1 MGTGTERRS
10 SDLLSD
16 REFFIQ
22 ETFGQERCEACNAL
36 PVCTSATIYLP
47 ESEVKK
53 RDPDGFWL
61 GRYGSAIRIPKTMSS
76 ERYYTFTSHRAC
88 AACEKEMERMIH
100 TQYPSYGFVEFT
112 RAPRDRL
119 ILRAG

>member
-1 MGTGTERRS
+1 MGTGTQRRS
-10 SDLLSD
+10 KDLISD

-22 ETFGQERCEACNAL
+22 ETFGQERCEACGDM
-36 PVCTSATIYLP
+36 PICVRATIYLP
-47 ESEVKK
+47 ESEVRE

-61 GRYGSAIRIPKTMSS
+61 GRYGAPWRIPKALSS
-76 ERYYTFTSHRAC
+76 ERYFTFTHHRAC
-88 AACEKEMERMIH
+88 ALCAKEMERMIH
-100 TQYPSYGFVEFT
+100 ARYPSYAVAEFV